1 MLKFPPTDLRSF
13 PPSCPCADC
22 LEGVLPRD
30 PRDSRGN
37 PNHTATDLYVMKQ
50 HVEYLEKNESFVWLL
65 CGRHWIHQ
73 SCAKRNFLV
82 FESKDPN
89 AAMCRLPCWLC
100 GQMDEHRRQLA
111 EIFATWDVEAAAS
124 EAVAGNSLP
133 GTPTEDE
140 RMPMTPEDYSRDED
154 ASEETSNDDCNEW
167 FEAFEGHA
175 PANSPMVRMP
185 PVANAK
191 GKGKAKGKTNAKAKG
206 KAKGEAKVRP
216 AGRLK
221 PKRKANASVV
231 IDTSP
236 TTPPLPLKVCTR
248 GMRANL
254 KIGSRS
260 CRFLK

>member
-13 PPSCPCADC
+13 HRSCPCADC

-30 PRDSRGN
+30 PRDSRGKSN
-37 PNHTATDLYVMKQ
+37 PTATDLYVMNL
-50 HVEYLEKNESFVWLL
+50 HAEYLEKESFVWML

-140 RMPMTPEDYSRDED
+140 RADYSRGED
-154 ASEETSNDDCNEW
+154 SSEETSNDDCNEW
-167 FEAFEGHA
+167 YEAFEGHA

-191 GKGKAKGKTNAKAKG
+191 GKGKANGKDNAKAKG
-206 KAKGEAKVRP
+206 KANRDPRVCPVG
-216 AGRLK
+216 L
-221 PKRKANASVV
+221 KRKRKPNASVIINCDWEQDLSLQEV
-231 IDTSP
+231 
-236 TTPPLPLKVCTR
+236 KR
-248 GMRANL
+248 R
-254 KIGSRS
+254 RH
-260 CRFLK
+260 

>member
-37 PNHTATDLYVMKQ
+37 PNPTATDLYVMHQ
-50 HVEYLEKNESFVWLL
+50 HAEYLEKDIFVWLL

-73 SCAKRNFLV
+73 TCAKKNFLV
-82 FESKDPN
+82 FSAKNPN

-111 EIFATWDVEAAAS
+111 EIFANWDVEAAAS

-133 GTPTEDE
+133 GSPTEDE
-140 RMPMTPEDYSRDED
+140 RMPMTPPEYSRDED

-191 GKGKAKGKTNAKAKG
+191 GKGKANGKDNAKAKG
-206 KAKGEAKVRP
+206 KAIRDPRVCPVG
-216 AGRLK
+216 L
-221 PKRKANASVV
+221 KRKRKPNASVIINCDCEQHLSLQEV
-231 IDTSP
+231 
-236 TTPPLPLKVCTR
+236 KR
-248 GMRANL
+248 R
-254 KIGSRS
+254 RY
-260 CRFLK
+260 

>member
-1 MLKFPPTDLRSF
+1 MT
-13 PPSCPCADC
+13 
-22 LEGVLPRD
+22 
-30 PRDSRGN
+30 DSRGGWDRLG
-37 PNHTATDLYVMKQ
+37 T
-50 HVEYLEKNESFVWLL
+50 SGSVWERL
-65 CGRHWIHQ
+65 GASGSVW
-73 SCAKRNFLV
+73 KRPGASGSV
-82 FESKDPN
+82 WK
-89 AAMCRLPCWLC
+89 RL
-100 GQMDEHRRQLA
+100 
-111 EIFATWDVEAAAS
+111 
-124 EAVAGNSLP
+124 
-133 GTPTEDE
+133 GTSGSVWE
-140 RMPMTPEDYSRDED
+140 RMPMTPPDYSRDED